1 MNKEVS
7 DKKEASVAR
16 NVIIYGIGGVL
27 SQAAGLITLPLMTRF
42 LSSWEYGS
50 IEVITSLT
58 GYFNLL
64 IGLFLG
70 LSVGSSVTI
79 AISLGARDEKESGLR
94 YKKLCQIESSRC
106 QQESHQFWKYLHPK
120 ESQAE
125 PVLHWL
131 LNLVPPATT

>member
-64 IGLFLG
+64 IGLNLMTG
-70 LSVGSSVTI
+70 LYRFFFEAENDKDRREIFCNV
-79 AISLGARDEKESGLR
+79 ISA
-94 YKKLCQIESSRC
+94 
-106 QQESHQFWKYLHPK
+106 
-120 ESQAE
+120 A
-125 PVLHWL
+125 
-131 LNLVPPATT
+131 